1 MIRFNS
7 IWNKKIKDNMILK
20 LISQF
25 TTTNSI
31 KLKSFA
37 EIPGPKSFPLVGNL
51 FAYKEFG

>member
-7 IWNKKIKDNMILK
+7 IWNKKIKHNMILK